1 MQAGFGGA
9 RSADGRSLEAQG
21 LRYLRLASTPVYSHA
36 DSRFGMNHAFGW
48 PEMLNLAR
56 RAGLLWMRDWSM
68 KWQDVEPVK
77 GQFTFA
83 ETDAQVDR
91 ILRQDLKVLEVLPFP
106 SSMWST
112 SAAESVPKND
122 PWNLTFSNAPIRKR
136 STTRSSPSRG
146 PGSGGWATLPAK

>member
-1 MQAGFGGA
+1 
-9 RSADGRSLEAQG
+9 
-21 LRYLRLASTPVYSHA
+21 
-36 DSRFGMNHAFGW
+36 
-48 PEMLNLAR
+48 
-56 RAGLLWMRDWSM
+56 MRDWSM

-112 SAAESVPKND
+112 SAPAER
-122 PWNLTFSNAPIRKR
+122 AQE
-136 STTRSSPSRG
+136 
-146 PGSGGWATLPAK
+146 